1 MRITATQIVQWA
13 ETREAQGYL
22 PMLVRRLIHEAGGH
36 PKYVDFP
43 AGDSISRRGWDGEVE
58 SESGNTWVPK
68 AKSFWEVSCE
78 ANPTGKAN
86 RDYKKR
92 TKQTSSADRSKATFV
107 FVSARRWTTKKKW
120 LQEKCKKGEWQ
131 EVRGYDA
138 DDLEQWLEQS
148 PAVAL
153 WFGETL
159 GLAGPGVESLER
171 YWDAWCN
178 QSNPPITPD
187 VFFVDRENTRE
198 RLISKLQEHLEKST
212 TDPLT
217 IRADSV
223 EEAVA
228 FVCVTI
234 LTHADLS
241 ATSLVVTE
249 PTGWQFVEAN
259 PTLKVAVAA
268 RPEVAEK
275 PVLRSGLAVAIPY
288 ASGDMARHYR
298 GVAGCEAEKD
308 VTLTLE
314 RPRLDKFKEALVTLG
329 VDKSGA
335 ERLSRS
341 MGRSWSVFRR
351 RRATNPA
358 IRKPKWLETPQATA
372 LSTLCLLGAWSGSK
386 PGDREIVSRLASRC
400 YEEMERDLRHLMGL
414 DDSPVLQIGAVW
426 KARSPLELLDLFGER
441 ITTDELDRFFE
452 GAHEILA
459 APDPVLDL
467 PEEQRYAAQIYGKV
481 QPQSDILIRAICD
494 TLIKLAVRGPLLPSL
509 VAAGIEGRVAGL
521 VHNLFYDA
529 DGTRWLSLSLK
540 LPYLAEAAPDTFLK
554 AVERSLTK
562 PDAPVTRLLTETS
575 DSALFG
581 RCWHAG
587 LLWALEVLAW
597 SPQFLSRVALILA
610 KLTRIKIKGNWNN
623 VPQQSLLNIFRS
635 WLPQTATSLEERIKV
650 LDLLIEREPDV
661 AFDLL
666 DRLVHIGHDVA
677 FPGARPKWRDYN
689 TGAGH
694 GVSRNE
700 AREMLLAAADR
711 FISCSKGRPDR
722 VTRLVH
728 KLGVFDEGRVNKV
741 LALAAEFA
749 GSEATGEEK
758 EIVRTALRKKIH
770 WHRNYDKKPEPTLS
784 EKLKPL
790 EELYERL
797 TPKDLVVRHRWLFAK
812 GTPRLPARVRDDY
825 TKSVQRLAVE
835 RVRAL
840 REIYAERRM
849 AGIEQLAK
857 ACPNEI
863 FVGITLAKLGV
874 KTSILAEWIIEQ
886 GGDFTNREPLAATIR
901 ELLHALPELNSTRL
915 IQSVPQKGQGAGWDA
930 EKIGRFLALARIK
943 QATWEI
949 AASLGENVEKAYW
962 AKVPAFWL
970 QGDESNL
977 EFPLRQLLE
986 AGRPCTALKACDLVL
1001 DNVDPQLLADILD
1014 QLLHVEEPEALHSVQ
1029 WLIGKVFD
1037 LLEASAAVER
1047 DRLIRLEFQ
1056 FFPALNYEGEQ
1067 QSKTLYTTLVSDPA
1081 FFAEL
1086 LCIPYKPEHGKGG
1099 EPSETTKAAA
1109 EIAWMVFQNC
1119 HRLPG
1124 TQPDGTVNSEA
1135 FFKFIEEV
1143 RKLCRERDRLTVCD
1157 ITLGEMLAHSP
1168 AGQDGIWPF
1177 EPARE
1182 LLDRPE
1188 LEDFREGFR
1197 TGAINKRGVTS
1208 RAPDEGGS
1216 QERSLAANYRHYANA
1231 LRTSHPNL
1239 AAVLDEL
1246 ADSYEHEGIHEDLEA
1261 RLRREG
1267 Y

>member
-22 PMLVRRLIHEAGGH
+22 PELVRRLIHATGGH
-36 PKYVDFP
+36 PRYVNFP

-58 SESGNTWVPK
+58 SESESPWVPK
-68 AKSFWEVSCE
+68 GKSFWEVSCE
-78 ANPTGKAN
+78 ANPTKKAN
-86 RDYKKR
+86 QVYKDR
-92 TKQTSSADRSKATFV
+92 IRQTSANDRFTAAFV

-131 EVRGYDA
+131 EVRAYDA

-159 GLAGPGVESLER
+159 GLAGPGVESPER
-171 YWDAWCN
+171 YWDVWSK
-178 QSNPPITPD
+178 QSDPPITPD

-198 RLISKLQEHLEKST
+198 QLISKLQEHLEKDT

-217 IRADSV
+217 IRAGSV

-228 FVCVTI
+228 FVCATI
-234 LTHADLS
+234 LAHPDLS
-241 ATSLVVTE
+241 ATSLVITE
-249 PTGWQFVEAN
+249 PAGWQFVEAN
-259 PTLKVAVAA
+259 PILKVTIAA

-275 PVLRSGLAVAIPY
+275 PILRSGLVVVIPY
-288 ASGDMARHYR
+288 APGDIAGHYR
-298 GVAGCEAEKD
+298 GVAGREAED
-308 VTLTLE
+308 ELVLA
-314 RPRLDKFKEALVTLG
+314 RPRLDKFKEALVALG
-329 VDKSGA
+329 VDKSEA

-341 MGRSWSVFRR
+341 TGRSWSVFRR

-372 LSTLCLLGAWSGSK
+372 LSTLCLLGAWSSRK
-386 PGDREIVSRLASRC
+386 TGDREVVSQLAGRC
-400 YEEMERDLRHLMGL
+400 YEKIEKDLRYLAGL

-426 KARSPLELLDLFGER
+426 KARSPLELFDLLGES

-452 GAHEILA
+452 SAHEILA

-467 PEEQRYAAQIYGKV
+467 PEKQRYAAQIYGKAR
-481 QPQSDILIRAICD
+481 PQSNILIRAICD

-509 VAAGIEGRVAGL
+509 AAAGIEGRVAGF
-521 VHNLFYDA
+521 VHNLLYDA
-529 DGTRWLSLSLK
+529 DGTRWLSLSSQ
-540 LPYLAEAAPDTFLK
+540 LPSPAEAAPDTFLK
-554 AVERSLTK
+554 AVERSLIK
-562 PDAPVTRLLTETS
+562 PDAPVTHLLTETS

-581 RCWHAG
+581 RCRHAG
-587 LLWALEVLAW
+587 LLWALEMLAW
-597 SPQFLSRVALILA
+597 SPKFLPRVALILA
-610 KLTRIKIKGNWNN
+610 KLTRVKIKGNWGNT
-623 VPQQSLLNIFRS
+623 PQRSLLNIFRS

-666 DRLVHIGHDVA
+666 DRLVHSGRDVA
-677 FPGARPKWRDYN
+677 FPAARPKWRDYN

-694 GVSRNE
+694 GVSGGE
-700 AREMLLAAADR
+700 AREMLIAAADR

-722 VTRLVH
+722 VTRLIH
-728 KLGVFDEGRVNKV
+728 KFGVFDEGRVNKM

-749 GSEATGEEK
+749 GSEATGKEK
-758 EIVRTALRKKIH
+758 EIVRTALRKEIH
-770 WHRNYDKKPEPTLS
+770 WHRNYDKTPEPTLS

-797 TPKDLVVRHRWLFAK
+797 TPKDLVVRHRWLFAE
-812 GTPRLPARVRDDY
+812 GWPHLPARVRDDY

-840 REIYAERRM
+840 REIYAEQGM
-849 AGIEQLAK
+849 TGIEQLAK
-857 ACPNEI
+857 ACPNETS
-863 FVGITLAKLGV
+863 VGITLAKLGI
-874 KTSILAEWIIEQ
+874 KTSILAECILAK
-886 GGDFTNREPLAATIR
+886 GGDSADREPLVATIR
-901 ELLHALPELNSTRL
+901 GLLHALPEPDSTRL
-915 IQSVPQKGQGAGWDA
+915 IQSVLQKGQGAGWDA
-930 EKIGRFLALARIK
+930 EKIGRFLTLARIK
-943 QATWEI
+943 QAIWKI
-949 AASLGENVEKAYW
+949 VVSLGENVEKAYW
-962 AKVPAFWL
+962 AKVAAFQL
-970 QGDESNL
+970 QGDEPNL
-977 EFPLRQLLE
+977 EFPLRRLLE
-986 AGRPCTALKACDLVL
+986 TGRPRTALQACALIL
-1001 DNVDPQLLADILD
+1001 GKVDPQLLADILD
-1014 QLLHVEEPEALHSVQ
+1014 QLLHVEEPEALQPDQ

-1067 QSKTLYTTLVSDPA
+1067 QAKTLYTTLVSDPA

-1086 LCIPYKPEHGKGG
+1086 LCIPYKPEHGKGR

-1157 ITLGEMLAHSP
+1157 ITLGEILAHSP

-1216 QERSLAANYRHYANA
+1216 QERSLATNYRHYANA

-1239 AAVLDEL
+1239 AATLDEL
-1246 ADSYEHEGIHEDLEA
+1246 ADSYEHEGTHEDLEA
-1261 RLRREG
+1261 RLRREE

>member
-1 MRITATQIVQWA
+1 MQITATQIAQWA

-22 PMLVRRLIHEAGGH
+22 PMLVRRLIYEAGGY
-36 PKYVDFP
+36 PQYVDFP
-43 AGDSISRRGWDGEVE
+43 AGDSISRSGWDGEVE
-58 SESGNTWVPK
+58 SESGNTWILQG
-68 AKSFWEVSCE
+68 KSFWEVSCE
-78 ANPTGKAN
+78 KIPTRKAN
-86 RDYKKR
+86 RVYKTR
-92 TKQTSSADRSKATFV
+92 TEQNPSAIRSAATFV

-120 LQEKCKKGEWQ
+120 LQEKHKKGEWQ
-131 EVRGYDA
+131 EIRAYDA

-153 WFGETL
+153 RFAETL
-159 GLAGPGVESLER
+159 GLAGPGVESPER
-171 YWDAWCN
+171 YWDAWSK
-178 QSNPPITPD
+178 QSEPPITPD
-187 VFFVDRENTRE
+187 VFFVDREKICE
-198 RLISKLQEHLEKST
+198 QLISKLQEHLEEGT

-217 IRADSV
+217 IQADSV

-228 FVCVTI
+228 FACASI
-234 LTHADLS
+234 LTHPDLS

-249 PTGWQFVEAN
+249 PAGWRFVGVN
-259 PTLKVAVAA
+259 PTLKVTVAA

-275 PVLRSGLAVAIPY
+275 PVLRSGLAVVIPY

-298 GVAGCEAEKD
+298 GVAGREAKAD
-308 VTLTLE
+308 ITLE

-329 VDKSGA
+329 VDKSEA

-351 RRATNPA
+351 RYAINPA

-386 PGDREIVSRLASRC
+386 PGDREVVSQLADRR
-400 YEEMERDLRHLMGL
+400 YEEIDKDLCHLAGL

-441 ITTDELDRFFE
+441 VTTDELDRFFE
-452 GAHEILA
+452 IAHEILA
-459 APDPVLDL
+459 APNPVLDL

-481 QPQSDILIRAICD
+481 RPQSDILIRAICD

-509 VAAGIEGRVAGL
+509 AAADIEGRVAGL
-521 VHNLFYDA
+521 VHNLLYDA
-529 DGTRWLSLSLK
+529 DGTRWLSLSLQ
-540 LPYLAEAAPDTFLK
+540 LPSLAEAAPDTFLK

-575 DSALFG
+575 DSALFR
-581 RCWHAG
+581 RCWPAG
-587 LLWALEVLAW
+587 LLWALEMLAW
-597 SPQFLSRVALILA
+597 SPKFLPRVALILA
-610 KLTRIKIKGNWNN
+610 KLTHVKIKGNWGNT
-623 VPQQSLLNIFRS
+623 PQESLLSIFRL
-635 WLPQTATSLEERIKV
+635 WLPQTAMSLEERIEV

-666 DRLVHIGHDVA
+666 DRLVYIGHDVA
-677 FPGARPKWRDYN
+677 SPSARPKWRDYN

-694 GVSRNE
+694 GVSGDE
-700 AREMLLAAADR
+700 AWEMILAAADR
-711 FISCSKGRPDR
+711 LISSSKGRPDR
-722 VTRLVH
+722 VTRLIH
-728 KLGVFDEGRVNKV
+728 KLGVFDEGRVKKV
-741 LALAAEFA
+741 RALAAEFA

-758 EIVRTALRKKIH
+758 EIVRAALRKKIH
-770 WHRNYDKKPEPTLS
+770 WHRNYDKTPEPTLS

-797 TPKDLVVRHRWLFAK
+797 TPKDLVVRHRWLFA
-812 GTPRLPARVRDDY
+812 GGWPRLLARVRDDY

-840 REIYAERRM
+840 REIYAERGM
-849 AGIEQLAK
+849 TGIEQLAK
-857 ACPNEI
+857 VCPNETS
-863 FVGITLAKLGV
+863 VGITLAKLGI
-874 KTSILAEWIIEQ
+874 KTSILAEWILEK
-886 GGDFTNREPLAATIR
+886 GGDSAGREPLVATIR
-901 ELLHALPELNSTRL
+901 GLLHALPEPDSTQL
-915 IQSVPQKGQGAGWDA
+915 IQSVLQKGQGAGWDA
-930 EKIGRFLALARIK
+930 EKIGRFLTLARIK
-943 QATWEI
+943 QAIWKI
-949 AASLGENVEKAYW
+949 VVSLGENVEKAYW
-962 AKVPAFWL
+962 AKVPAFQL
-970 QGDESNL
+970 QGDEPNL
-977 EFPLRQLLE
+977 EFPLRRLLE
-986 AGRPCTALKACDLVL
+986 TGRPRTALQACALIL
-1001 DNVDPQLLADILD
+1001 GKVDPQLLADILE
-1014 QLLHVEEPEALHSVQ
+1014 QLLHVEEPEAPHPDQ

-1037 LLEASAAVER
+1037 LFEASAAIER
-1047 DRLIRLEFQ
+1047 NRLISLEFW
-1056 FFPALNYEGEQ
+1056 FFPALSYENEQ
-1067 QSKTLYTTLVSDPA
+1067 PAKTLYATLMSDPA

-1086 LCIPYKPEHGKGG
+1086 LCIQYKPNHG
-1099 EPSETTKAAA
+1099 EREESPSETAKTAAG
-1109 EIAWMVFQNC
+1109 IGWKVLQNC

-1135 FFKFIEEV
+1135 FFKFIEEA
-1143 RKLCRERDRLTVCD
+1143 RELCRERDRLTVCD
-1157 ITLGEMLAHSP
+1157 ITLGEILAHSP

-1188 LEDFREGFR
+1188 LEDIREGFR

-1239 AAVLDEL
+1239 AAALDEL
-1246 ADSYEHEGIHEDLEA
+1246 ADSYEHEGTHEDLEA
-1261 RLRREG
+1261 RLRREE